1 MAGLSAIPT
10 ICQQITDVAVQCSI
24 RKIFCDVPTW
34 MPATSTG
41 MTAPMWGVAAI
52 LAESEAQWFRAA
64 LEIKCIY
71 AAAELLW
78 LEPRAGATP

>member
-1 MAGLSAIPT
+1 
-10 ICQQITDVAVQCSI
+10 
-24 RKIFCDVPTW
+24 

-52 LAESEAQWFRAA
+52 LAESEAQWLPAA